1 MRQTLHKYIQV
12 LIGSTLVLIVMG
24 ALVTST
30 HSGLSVPDWPLSFG
44 RFFPDMSGGV
54 FFEHGHRL
62 MAGTVALITLCL
74 LFLLKRW
81 EDRPRVRFLGYI
93 AFALVLAQALLGGL
107 TVLLKLPPAVSIA
120 HACMAQTF
128 FCTVVALGVLTGP
141 EWRRAGH
148 GSVPE
153 DQIHSVLF
161 WVTTAAIYCQLLL
174 GAILRHT
181 QHGLPYH
188 VVMGGIVLA
197 LVVAVVS
204 RTDRS
209 NSELFG
215 NALLLL
221 GMVVLQ
227 FGLGL
232 GVLLSGRQIW
242 VTAAHV
248 GVGALTLAS
257 SLMLSIK
264 SGWPGRRW
272 KSYMELT
279 KPRITLMVL
288 MTAFGGFFLARSN
301 VFHSSSSFLLLL
313 HTLAGLT
320 LVVGGANGLN
330 QYWERKFDALM
341 FRTQRRP
348 LPQKRLA
355 ALEALIFCLGLTAI
369 GLAELALSVSLLAGF
384 LAWVSTVLY
393 VCVYTPL
400 KRKTPFSTLVG
411 AVPGALPPVIG
422 WVAAGGSLGV
432 VAALLFAIL
441 FIWQLPHFL
450 AIAWMYREDY
460 GRAGFPMLPVLDPE
474 GGRTSRHI
482 IFWCLVLLPVSLVP
496 SFLGIMKTYYFFG
509 ALALGLGL
517 LGFGIHLSL
526 FRSRAGARR
535 LFLASD
541 IYLPALLALMMFGLV
556 MP

>member
-1 MRQTLHKYIQV
+1 MRQTLHQYIQA
-12 LIGSTLVLIVMG
+12 LIGATLVLIVMG

-30 HSGLSVPDWPLSFG
+30 HSGLAVPDWPLSFG
-44 RFFPDMSGGV
+44 RFFPAMIGGV

-62 MAGTVALITLCL
+62 VAGTVALLTLCL
-74 LFLLKRW
+74 VFLLRRW
-81 EDRPRVRFLGYI
+81 EERPRVRLLGY
-93 AFALVLAQALLGGL
+93 AALGLVLTQALLGGM
-107 TVLLKLPPAVSIA
+107 TVLLKLPPAVSVA

-128 FCTVVALGVLTGP
+128 FCFIVALGVLTGP
-141 EWRRAGH
+141 EWRAAGQPA
-148 GSVPE
+148 VDDE
-153 DQIHSVLF
+153 VHSVLF
-161 WVTTAAIYCQLLL
+161 WVTTGAIYGQLLL

-188 VVMGGIVLA
+188 VIMGIIVLA
-197 LVVAVVS
+197 LVVAVVA
-204 RTDRS
+204 RADRS
-209 NSELFG
+209 GSPYFA

-221 GMVVLQ
+221 GMVMLQ
-227 FGLGL
+227 FALGL
-232 GVLLSGRQIW
+232 SVLLSGREVW

-272 KSYMELT
+272 KGYLDLT

-288 MTAFGGFFLARSN
+288 MTAFGGFFLAKPN
-301 VFHSSSSFLLLL
+301 VFHSFSSLRLLL
-313 HTLAGLT
+313 HVMAGLT

-330 QYWERKFDALM
+330 QYWERDFDALM
-341 FRTQRRP
+341 VRTQRRP

-355 ALEALIFCLGLTAI
+355 AMEALIFCLGITAI
-369 GLAELALSVSLLAGF
+369 GLAELTLSVSYQAGF
-384 LAWVSTVLY
+384 LAWLSTVLY

-400 KRKTPFSTLVG
+400 KRKTPLSTLVG

-422 WVAAGGSLGV
+422 WVSAGGGLGV
-432 VAALLFAIL
+432 IAGLLFAIL
-441 FIWQLPHFL
+441 FVWQLPHFL
-450 AIAWMYREDY
+450 AIAWIYREDY

-482 IFWCLVLLPVSLVP
+482 IFWCLVMLPVSLLP
-496 SFLGIMKTYYFFG
+496 SFLGMMRTYYFFG
-509 ALALGLGL
+509 ALTLGLGL
-517 LGFGIHLSL
+517 LGFGVHLSM

-541 IYLPALLALMMFGLV
+541 IYLPALLALMMFALV
-556 MP
+556 VP